1 MQDALTTFFSQFE
14 PVPWLCYLF
23 PVLAL
28 GILIRCAVS
37 LLTFR
42 PEPEVWAWL
51 TTPDGAHIPV
61 THWESLIGR
70 GAGCD
75 VQLGY
80 PTVSRTHAVL
90 TRYDDGSWTISD
102 AHSKSGVFVNGK
114 QTALS
119 ALRFGDVITMG
130 GVNFTLIPLTKEQ
143 ERIQAGTRTRAGHAV
158 HQVPTLLLLTLFQL
172 LTAIQLILGGC
183 DPALELTA
191 FGGLIGLEWALY
203 LALRAFRRTGFEA
216 ETLAF
221 FLCTM
226 GLAVVSSSAPE
237 SLIKE
242 LLAIVAGVCVFLVVC
257 WSLRDLERAKTVRY
271 LAAVAGI
278 GLLAFN
284 LLFGVEKFG
293 ARNWI
298 QLGGVSFQP
307 SEFVKVCFIYVGAST
322 LSRLMAKRNIVLF
335 IAYSAVICA
344 CLALMKDF
352 GTAIIFFVAFLV
364 IAFLRSGNFATI
376 ALAIAATGF
385 AGVLVLRFLP
395 YARNRFEAWGH
406 VWDYALT
413 TGYSQ
418 TRSMMCIASGGL
430 FGLGPGKGWLKYVA
444 ASDTDLV
451 FAFVSEEWGLI
462 MAVLMVACIVILAC
476 FVVRSAPAGRS
487 CFYTIGACAAV
498 TVMVTQTILNVFGMA
513 DFLPLTGVTFPFVSN
528 GGSSMVCVWGLLAF
542 IKAADTRQN
551 ASVAIR
557 VPHGVTP
564 LPEEPP
570 MREEPGERVF
580 DIPEDA
586 ISVRPAQ
593 PKAVPAK
600 PTASISS
607 APKPQTAVH
616 SAAPV
621 SGDWWKALSEN
632 CKGQIPPM
640 YRAFLDLCGG
650 VLEGDQLTV
659 FAPDEITLN
668 RLDNDRVR
676 GVLSAEAEKVS
687 GQPVR
692 LLLREGEP
700 PKPSPEENLK
710 QLLQFGSQFD
720 NIEIK

>member
-172 LTAIQLILGGC
+172 LTAVQLILGGC
-183 DPALELTA
+183 GPALELTA
-191 FGGLIGLEWALY
+191 FGGLIALEWALY

-257 WSLRDLERAKTVRY
+257 WSLRDLERAKAVRY

-278 GLLAFN
+278 GLLALN

-293 ARNWI
+293 ARNWL

-352 GTAIIFFVAFLV
+352 GTAVIFFVAFLV

-564 LPEEPP
+564 L
-570 MREEPGERVF
+570 
-580 DIPEDA
+580 
-586 ISVRPAQ
+586 
-593 PKAVPAK
+593 
-600 PTASISS
+600 
-607 APKPQTAVH
+607 
-616 SAAPV
+616 
-621 SGDWWKALSEN
+621 SE
-632 CKGQIPPM
+632 
-640 YRAFLDLCGG
+640 
-650 VLEGDQLTV
+650 
-659 FAPDEITLN
+659 APDEEEP
-668 RLDNDRVR
+668 DADE
-676 GVLSAEAEKVS
+676 SAPEDPDAVWQRPGGKEA
-687 GQPVR
+687 R
-692 LLLREGEP
+692 R
-700 PKPSPEENLK
+700 
-710 QLLQFGSQFD
+710 
-720 NIEIK
+720 

>member
-183 DPALELTA
+183 DPALQLTA

-564 LPEEPP
+564 LPEEPDAQEAA
-570 MREEPGERVF
+570 EEPAA
-580 DIPEDA
+580 EDPDA
-586 ISVRPAQ
+586 VWQRPAG
-593 PKAVPAK
+593 K
-600 PTASISS
+600 
-607 APKPQTAVH
+607 
-616 SAAPV
+616 
-621 SGDWWKALSEN
+621 
-632 CKGQIPPM
+632 
-640 YRAFLDLCGG
+640 
-650 VLEGDQLTV
+650 
-659 FAPDEITLN
+659 
-668 RLDNDRVR
+668 
-676 GVLSAEAEKVS
+676 EAC
-687 GQPVR
+687 R
-692 LLLREGEP
+692 
-700 PKPSPEENLK
+700 
-710 QLLQFGSQFD
+710 
-720 NIEIK
+720 

>member
-61 THWESLIGR
+61 THWESLVGR

-172 LTAIQLILGGC
+172 LTAVQLILGGC
-183 DPALELTA
+183 EPALELTA

-564 LPEEPP
+564 LPEEPDAQEAA
-570 MREEPGERVF
+570 EEPAA
-580 DIPEDA
+580 EDPDA
-586 ISVRPAQ
+586 VWQRPAG
-593 PKAVPAK
+593 K
-600 PTASISS
+600 
-607 APKPQTAVH
+607 
-616 SAAPV
+616 
-621 SGDWWKALSEN
+621 
-632 CKGQIPPM
+632 
-640 YRAFLDLCGG
+640 
-650 VLEGDQLTV
+650 
-659 FAPDEITLN
+659 
-668 RLDNDRVR
+668 
-676 GVLSAEAEKVS
+676 EAC
-687 GQPVR
+687 R
-692 LLLREGEP
+692 
-700 PKPSPEENLK
+700 
-710 QLLQFGSQFD
+710 
-720 NIEIK
+720 

>member
-1 MQDALTTFFSQFE
+1 MQDALTMFFSQFE

-61 THWESLIGR
+61 THWESLVGR

-487 CFYTIGACAAV
+487 CFYTIGACADV

-564 LPEEPP
+564 LPEEPDAQEAA
-570 MREEPGERVF
+570 EEPAA
-580 DIPEDA
+580 EDPDA
-586 ISVRPAQ
+586 VWQRPAG
-593 PKAVPAK
+593 K
-600 PTASISS
+600 
-607 APKPQTAVH
+607 
-616 SAAPV
+616 
-621 SGDWWKALSEN
+621 
-632 CKGQIPPM
+632 
-640 YRAFLDLCGG
+640 
-650 VLEGDQLTV
+650 
-659 FAPDEITLN
+659 
-668 RLDNDRVR
+668 
-676 GVLSAEAEKVS
+676 EAC
-687 GQPVR
+687 R
-692 LLLREGEP
+692 
-700 PKPSPEENLK
+700 
-710 QLLQFGSQFD
+710 
-720 NIEIK
+720 

>member
-158 HQVPTLLLLTLFQL
+158 HQMPTLLLLTLFQL

-385 AGVLVLRFLP
+385 AGILVLRFLP

-564 LPEEPP
+564 LPEEPDAQEAA
-570 MREEPGERVF
+570 EEPAAEN
-580 DIPEDA
+580 PDA
-586 ISVRPAQ
+586 VWQRPAG
-593 PKAVPAK
+593 K
-600 PTASISS
+600 
-607 APKPQTAVH
+607 
-616 SAAPV
+616 
-621 SGDWWKALSEN
+621 
-632 CKGQIPPM
+632 
-640 YRAFLDLCGG
+640 
-650 VLEGDQLTV
+650 
-659 FAPDEITLN
+659 
-668 RLDNDRVR
+668 
-676 GVLSAEAEKVS
+676 EAC
-687 GQPVR
+687 R
-692 LLLREGEP
+692 
-700 PKPSPEENLK
+700 
-710 QLLQFGSQFD
+710 
-720 NIEIK
+720 

>member
-102 AHSKSGVFVNGK
+102 AHSKSGVFVNGR
-114 QTALS
+114 QTTLS

-564 LPEEPP
+564 LPEEPDAQ
-570 MREEPGERVF
+570 EAADEPAA
-580 DIPEDA
+580 EDPDA
-586 ISVRPAQ
+586 VWQRPAG
-593 PKAVPAK
+593 K
-600 PTASISS
+600 
-607 APKPQTAVH
+607 
-616 SAAPV
+616 
-621 SGDWWKALSEN
+621 
-632 CKGQIPPM
+632 
-640 YRAFLDLCGG
+640 
-650 VLEGDQLTV
+650 
-659 FAPDEITLN
+659 
-668 RLDNDRVR
+668 
-676 GVLSAEAEKVS
+676 EAC
-687 GQPVR
+687 R
-692 LLLREGEP
+692 
-700 PKPSPEENLK
+700 
-710 QLLQFGSQFD
+710 
-720 NIEIK
+720 

>member
-102 AHSKSGVFVNGK
+102 AHSKSGVFVNGR

-183 DPALELTA
+183 DPALQLTA

-462 MAVLMVACIVILAC
+462 MAVLMVACIVILTC

-564 LPEEPP
+564 LPEEPDAQEAA
-570 MREEPGERVF
+570 EEPAA
-580 DIPEDA
+580 EDPDA
-586 ISVRPAQ
+586 VWQRPAG
-593 PKAVPAK
+593 KEA
-600 PTASISS
+600 
-607 APKPQTAVH
+607 
-616 SAAPV
+616 
-621 SGDWWKALSEN
+621 
-632 CKGQIPPM
+632 
-640 YRAFLDLCGG
+640 
-650 VLEGDQLTV
+650 
-659 FAPDEITLN
+659 
-668 RLDNDRVR
+668 R
-676 GVLSAEAEKVS
+676 G
-687 GQPVR
+687 
-692 LLLREGEP
+692 
-700 PKPSPEENLK
+700 
-710 QLLQFGSQFD
+710 
-720 NIEIK
+720 

>member
-102 AHSKSGVFVNGK
+102 AHSKSGVFVNGR

-257 WSLRDLERAKTVRY
+257 WSLRDLERSKTVRD

-564 LPEEPP
+564 LPEEPDAQEAA
-570 MREEPGERVF
+570 EEPAA
-580 DIPEDA
+580 EDPDA
-586 ISVRPAQ
+586 VWQRPAG
-593 PKAVPAK
+593 K
-600 PTASISS
+600 
-607 APKPQTAVH
+607 
-616 SAAPV
+616 
-621 SGDWWKALSEN
+621 
-632 CKGQIPPM
+632 
-640 YRAFLDLCGG
+640 
-650 VLEGDQLTV
+650 
-659 FAPDEITLN
+659 
-668 RLDNDRVR
+668 
-676 GVLSAEAEKVS
+676 EAC
-687 GQPVR
+687 R
-692 LLLREGEP
+692 
-700 PKPSPEENLK
+700 
-710 QLLQFGSQFD
+710 
-720 NIEIK
+720 

>member
-183 DPALELTA
+183 NPALELTA

-257 WSLRDLERAKTVRY
+257 WSLRDLERAKAVRY

-564 LPEEPP
+564 LPEEPDAQEAA
-570 MREEPGERVF
+570 EEPAA
-580 DIPEDA
+580 EDPDA
-586 ISVRPAQ
+586 VWQRPAG
-593 PKAVPAK
+593 K
-600 PTASISS
+600 
-607 APKPQTAVH
+607 
-616 SAAPV
+616 
-621 SGDWWKALSEN
+621 
-632 CKGQIPPM
+632 
-640 YRAFLDLCGG
+640 
-650 VLEGDQLTV
+650 
-659 FAPDEITLN
+659 
-668 RLDNDRVR
+668 
-676 GVLSAEAEKVS
+676 EAC
-687 GQPVR
+687 R
-692 LLLREGEP
+692 
-700 PKPSPEENLK
+700 
-710 QLLQFGSQFD
+710 
-720 NIEIK
+720 

>member
-102 AHSKSGVFVNGK
+102 AHSKSGVFVNGR

-257 WSLRDLERAKTVRY
+257 WSLRDLARAKTVRY

-564 LPEEPP
+564 LPEEPDAQEAA
-570 MREEPGERVF
+570 EEPAA
-580 DIPEDA
+580 EDPDA
-586 ISVRPAQ
+586 VWQRPAE
-593 PKAVPAK
+593 K
-600 PTASISS
+600 
-607 APKPQTAVH
+607 
-616 SAAPV
+616 
-621 SGDWWKALSEN
+621 
-632 CKGQIPPM
+632 
-640 YRAFLDLCGG
+640 
-650 VLEGDQLTV
+650 
-659 FAPDEITLN
+659 
-668 RLDNDRVR
+668 
-676 GVLSAEAEKVS
+676 EAC
-687 GQPVR
+687 R
-692 LLLREGEP
+692 
-700 PKPSPEENLK
+700 
-710 QLLQFGSQFD
+710 
-720 NIEIK
+720 

>member
-102 AHSKSGVFVNGK
+102 AHSKSGVFVNGR

-143 ERIQAGTRTRAGHAV
+143 ERIQAGARTRAGHAV

-564 LPEEPP
+564 LPEEPDAQEAA
-570 MREEPGERVF
+570 EEPAA
-580 DIPEDA
+580 EDPDA
-586 ISVRPAQ
+586 VWQRPAG
-593 PKAVPAK
+593 K
-600 PTASISS
+600 
-607 APKPQTAVH
+607 
-616 SAAPV
+616 
-621 SGDWWKALSEN
+621 
-632 CKGQIPPM
+632 
-640 YRAFLDLCGG
+640 
-650 VLEGDQLTV
+650 
-659 FAPDEITLN
+659 
-668 RLDNDRVR
+668 
-676 GVLSAEAEKVS
+676 EAC
-687 GQPVR
+687 R
-692 LLLREGEP
+692 
-700 PKPSPEENLK
+700 
-710 QLLQFGSQFD
+710 
-720 NIEIK
+720 

>member
-61 THWESLIGR
+61 THWESLVGR

-158 HQVPTLLLLTLFQL
+158 HQMPTLLLLTLFQL
-172 LTAIQLILGGC
+172 LTAVQLILGGC
-183 DPALELTA
+183 EPALELTA

-237 SLIKE
+237 SLVKE
-242 LLAIVAGVCVFLVVC
+242 LLAIVAGVCAFLVVC
-257 WSLRDLERAKTVRY
+257 WSLRDLERAKAVRY

-462 MAVLMVACIVILAC
+462 MAVLMVACIVVLAC

-564 LPEEPP
+564 LPEEPDAQEAA
-570 MREEPGERVF
+570 EEPAA
-580 DIPEDA
+580 EDPDA
-586 ISVRPAQ
+586 VWQRPAG
-593 PKAVPAK
+593 K
-600 PTASISS
+600 
-607 APKPQTAVH
+607 
-616 SAAPV
+616 
-621 SGDWWKALSEN
+621 
-632 CKGQIPPM
+632 
-640 YRAFLDLCGG
+640 
-650 VLEGDQLTV
+650 
-659 FAPDEITLN
+659 
-668 RLDNDRVR
+668 
-676 GVLSAEAEKVS
+676 EAC
-687 GQPVR
+687 R
-692 LLLREGEP
+692 
-700 PKPSPEENLK
+700 
-710 QLLQFGSQFD
+710 
-720 NIEIK
+720 

>member
-102 AHSKSGVFVNGK
+102 AHSKSGVFVNGN

-172 LTAIQLILGGC
+172 LTAIQLMLGGC
-183 DPALELTA
+183 DPTLELTA

-203 LALRAFRRTGFEA
+203 LTLRAFRRTGFEA

-226 GLAVVSSSAPE
+226 GLAVVATSAPE
-237 SLIKE
+237 SLLKE
-242 LLAIVAGVCVFLVVC
+242 FLALCAGLVVFLFVG
-257 WSLRDLERAKTVRY
+257 WTLRDLERAKVFRY
-271 LAAVAGI
+271 LASAA
-278 GLLAFN
+278 GLLLLAVN
-284 LLFGVEKFG
+284 LVLGTEKFG

-487 CFYTIGACAAV
+487 CFYTIGACAAA

-551 ASVAIR
+551 ASFAIR
-557 VPHGVTP
+557 VPHGVKQSP
-564 LPEEPP
+564 QPEE
-570 MREEPGERVF
+570 EEADEDVQM
-580 DIPEDA
+580 PEDDT
-586 ISVRPAQ
+586 IWQRDGE
-593 PKAVPAK
+593 K
-600 PTASISS
+600 
-607 APKPQTAVH
+607 
-616 SAAPV
+616 
-621 SGDWWKALSEN
+621 
-632 CKGQIPPM
+632 
-640 YRAFLDLCGG
+640 
-650 VLEGDQLTV
+650 
-659 FAPDEITLN
+659 
-668 RLDNDRVR
+668 
-676 GVLSAEAEKVS
+676 EA
-687 GQPVR
+687 R
-692 LLLREGEP
+692 R
-700 PKPSPEENLK
+700 
-710 QLLQFGSQFD
+710 
-720 NIEIK
+720 

>member
-158 HQVPTLLLLTLFQL
+158 HQMPTLLLLTLFQL

-257 WSLRDLERAKTVRY
+257 WSLRNLERAKTVRY

-564 LPEEPP
+564 LPEEPDAQEAA
-570 MREEPGERVF
+570 EEPAA
-580 DIPEDA
+580 EDPDA
-586 ISVRPAQ
+586 AWRRPAE
-593 PKAVPAK
+593 K
-600 PTASISS
+600 
-607 APKPQTAVH
+607 
-616 SAAPV
+616 
-621 SGDWWKALSEN
+621 
-632 CKGQIPPM
+632 
-640 YRAFLDLCGG
+640 
-650 VLEGDQLTV
+650 
-659 FAPDEITLN
+659 
-668 RLDNDRVR
+668 
-676 GVLSAEAEKVS
+676 EAC
-687 GQPVR
+687 R
-692 LLLREGEP
+692 
-700 PKPSPEENLK
+700 
-710 QLLQFGSQFD
+710 
-720 NIEIK
+720 

>member
-61 THWESLIGR
+61 THWESLVGR

-102 AHSKSGVFVNGK
+102 AHSKSGVFVNGR

-476 FVVRSAPAGRS
+476 FVVRVRSAPAGRS

-564 LPEEPP
+564 LPEEPDAQEAA
-570 MREEPGERVF
+570 EEPAAEN
-580 DIPEDA
+580 PDA
-586 ISVRPAQ
+586 VWQRPAG
-593 PKAVPAK
+593 K
-600 PTASISS
+600 
-607 APKPQTAVH
+607 
-616 SAAPV
+616 
-621 SGDWWKALSEN
+621 
-632 CKGQIPPM
+632 
-640 YRAFLDLCGG
+640 
-650 VLEGDQLTV
+650 
-659 FAPDEITLN
+659 
-668 RLDNDRVR
+668 
-676 GVLSAEAEKVS
+676 EAC
-687 GQPVR
+687 R
-692 LLLREGEP
+692 
-700 PKPSPEENLK
+700 
-710 QLLQFGSQFD
+710 
-720 NIEIK
+720 

>member
-130 GVNFTLIPLTKEQ
+130 GINFTLIPLTKEQ

-564 LPEEPP
+564 LPEEPDAQEAA
-570 MREEPGERVF
+570 EEPAA
-580 DIPEDA
+580 EDPDA
-586 ISVRPAQ
+586 VWQRPAE
-593 PKAVPAK
+593 K
-600 PTASISS
+600 
-607 APKPQTAVH
+607 
-616 SAAPV
+616 
-621 SGDWWKALSEN
+621 
-632 CKGQIPPM
+632 
-640 YRAFLDLCGG
+640 
-650 VLEGDQLTV
+650 
-659 FAPDEITLN
+659 
-668 RLDNDRVR
+668 
-676 GVLSAEAEKVS
+676 EAC
-687 GQPVR
+687 R
-692 LLLREGEP
+692 
-700 PKPSPEENLK
+700 
-710 QLLQFGSQFD
+710 
-720 NIEIK
+720 

>member
-172 LTAIQLILGGC
+172 LTAVQLILGGC

-298 QLGGVSFQP
+298 QRGGVSFQP

-564 LPEEPP
+564 LPEEPDAQEAA
-570 MREEPGERVF
+570 EEPAA
-580 DIPEDA
+580 EDPDA
-586 ISVRPAQ
+586 VWQRPAG
-593 PKAVPAK
+593 K
-600 PTASISS
+600 
-607 APKPQTAVH
+607 
-616 SAAPV
+616 
-621 SGDWWKALSEN
+621 
-632 CKGQIPPM
+632 
-640 YRAFLDLCGG
+640 
-650 VLEGDQLTV
+650 
-659 FAPDEITLN
+659 
-668 RLDNDRVR
+668 
-676 GVLSAEAEKVS
+676 EAC
-687 GQPVR
+687 R
-692 LLLREGEP
+692 
-700 PKPSPEENLK
+700 
-710 QLLQFGSQFD
+710 
-720 NIEIK
+720 

>member
-102 AHSKSGVFVNGK
+102 AHSKSGVFVNGR

-191 FGGLIGLEWALY
+191 FGGLVGLEWALY

-271 LAAVAGI
+271 FAAVAGI

-564 LPEEPP
+564 LPEEPDAQEAA
-570 MREEPGERVF
+570 EEPAA
-580 DIPEDA
+580 EDPDA
-586 ISVRPAQ
+586 VWQRPAG
-593 PKAVPAK
+593 K
-600 PTASISS
+600 
-607 APKPQTAVH
+607 
-616 SAAPV
+616 
-621 SGDWWKALSEN
+621 
-632 CKGQIPPM
+632 
-640 YRAFLDLCGG
+640 
-650 VLEGDQLTV
+650 
-659 FAPDEITLN
+659 
-668 RLDNDRVR
+668 
-676 GVLSAEAEKVS
+676 EAC
-687 GQPVR
+687 R
-692 LLLREGEP
+692 
-700 PKPSPEENLK
+700 
-710 QLLQFGSQFD
+710 
-720 NIEIK
+720 

>member
-102 AHSKSGVFVNGK
+102 AHSKSGVFVNGR

-158 HQVPTLLLLTLFQL
+158 HQMPTLLLLTLFQL

-385 AGVLVLRFLP
+385 AGVLVQRFLP

-564 LPEEPP
+564 LPEEPDAQEAA
-570 MREEPGERVF
+570 EEPAA
-580 DIPEDA
+580 EDPDA
-586 ISVRPAQ
+586 VWQRPAG
-593 PKAVPAK
+593 K
-600 PTASISS
+600 
-607 APKPQTAVH
+607 
-616 SAAPV
+616 
-621 SGDWWKALSEN
+621 
-632 CKGQIPPM
+632 
-640 YRAFLDLCGG
+640 
-650 VLEGDQLTV
+650 
-659 FAPDEITLN
+659 
-668 RLDNDRVR
+668 
-676 GVLSAEAEKVS
+676 EAC
-687 GQPVR
+687 R
-692 LLLREGEP
+692 
-700 PKPSPEENLK
+700 
-710 QLLQFGSQFD
+710 
-720 NIEIK
+720 

>member
-172 LTAIQLILGGC
+172 LTAVQLILGGC

-564 LPEEPP
+564 LPEEPDAQEAA
-570 MREEPGERVF
+570 EEPAAEE
-580 DIPEDA
+580 PDA
-586 ISVRPAQ
+586 VWQRPAG
-593 PKAVPAK
+593 K
-600 PTASISS
+600 
-607 APKPQTAVH
+607 
-616 SAAPV
+616 
-621 SGDWWKALSEN
+621 
-632 CKGQIPPM
+632 
-640 YRAFLDLCGG
+640 
-650 VLEGDQLTV
+650 
-659 FAPDEITLN
+659 
-668 RLDNDRVR
+668 
-676 GVLSAEAEKVS
+676 EAC
-687 GQPVR
+687 R
-692 LLLREGEP
+692 
-700 PKPSPEENLK
+700 
-710 QLLQFGSQFD
+710 
-720 NIEIK
+720 

>member
-37 LLTFR
+37 LLTFQ

-102 AHSKSGVFVNGK
+102 AHSKSGVFVNGR

-158 HQVPTLLLLTLFQL
+158 HQMPTLLLLTLFQL

-557 VPHGVTP
+557 VPHGITP
-564 LPEEPP
+564 LPEEPDAQEAA
-570 MREEPGERVF
+570 EEPAA
-580 DIPEDA
+580 EDPDA
-586 ISVRPAQ
+586 VWQRPAG
-593 PKAVPAK
+593 K
-600 PTASISS
+600 
-607 APKPQTAVH
+607 
-616 SAAPV
+616 
-621 SGDWWKALSEN
+621 
-632 CKGQIPPM
+632 
-640 YRAFLDLCGG
+640 
-650 VLEGDQLTV
+650 
-659 FAPDEITLN
+659 
-668 RLDNDRVR
+668 
-676 GVLSAEAEKVS
+676 EAC
-687 GQPVR
+687 R
-692 LLLREGEP
+692 
-700 PKPSPEENLK
+700 
-710 QLLQFGSQFD
+710 
-720 NIEIK
+720 

>member
-61 THWESLIGR
+61 THWESLVGR

-143 ERIQAGTRTRAGHAV
+143 ERIQARTRTRAGHAV
-158 HQVPTLLLLTLFQL
+158 HQMPTLLLLTLFQL
-172 LTAIQLILGGC
+172 LTAVQLILGGC
-183 DPALELTA
+183 EPALELTA

-237 SLIKE
+237 SLVKE
-242 LLAIVAGVCVFLVVC
+242 LLAIVAGVCAFLVVC
-257 WSLRDLERAKTVRY
+257 WSLRDLERAKAVRY

-462 MAVLMVACIVILAC
+462 MAVLMVAGIVVLAC

-564 LPEEPP
+564 LPEEPDAQEAA
-570 MREEPGERVF
+570 EEPAA
-580 DIPEDA
+580 EDPDA
-586 ISVRPAQ
+586 VWQRPAG
-593 PKAVPAK
+593 K
-600 PTASISS
+600 
-607 APKPQTAVH
+607 
-616 SAAPV
+616 
-621 SGDWWKALSEN
+621 
-632 CKGQIPPM
+632 
-640 YRAFLDLCGG
+640 
-650 VLEGDQLTV
+650 
-659 FAPDEITLN
+659 
-668 RLDNDRVR
+668 
-676 GVLSAEAEKVS
+676 EAC
-687 GQPVR
+687 R
-692 LLLREGEP
+692 
-700 PKPSPEENLK
+700 
-710 QLLQFGSQFD
+710 
-720 NIEIK
+720 

>member
-102 AHSKSGVFVNGK
+102 AHSKSGVFVHGK

-322 LSRLMAKRNIVLF
+322 LSRLMAKRNIVLV

-564 LPEEPP
+564 LPEEPDAQEAA
-570 MREEPGERVF
+570 EEPAA
-580 DIPEDA
+580 EDPDA
-586 ISVRPAQ
+586 VWQRPAG
-593 PKAVPAK
+593 K
-600 PTASISS
+600 
-607 APKPQTAVH
+607 
-616 SAAPV
+616 
-621 SGDWWKALSEN
+621 
-632 CKGQIPPM
+632 
-640 YRAFLDLCGG
+640 
-650 VLEGDQLTV
+650 
-659 FAPDEITLN
+659 
-668 RLDNDRVR
+668 
-676 GVLSAEAEKVS
+676 EAC
-687 GQPVR
+687 R
-692 LLLREGEP
+692 
-700 PKPSPEENLK
+700 
-710 QLLQFGSQFD
+710 
-720 NIEIK
+720 

>member
-376 ALAIAATGF
+376 ALTIAATGF

-564 LPEEPP
+564 LPEEPDAQEAA
-570 MREEPGERVF
+570 EEPAA
-580 DIPEDA
+580 EDPDA
-586 ISVRPAQ
+586 VWQRPAG
-593 PKAVPAK
+593 K
-600 PTASISS
+600 
-607 APKPQTAVH
+607 
-616 SAAPV
+616 
-621 SGDWWKALSEN
+621 
-632 CKGQIPPM
+632 
-640 YRAFLDLCGG
+640 
-650 VLEGDQLTV
+650 
-659 FAPDEITLN
+659 
-668 RLDNDRVR
+668 
-676 GVLSAEAEKVS
+676 EAC
-687 GQPVR
+687 R
-692 LLLREGEP
+692 
-700 PKPSPEENLK
+700 
-710 QLLQFGSQFD
+710 
-720 NIEIK
+720 

>member
-102 AHSKSGVFVNGK
+102 AHSKSGVFVNGR

-172 LTAIQLILGGC
+172 LTAVQLILGGC

-352 GTAIIFFVAFLV
+352 GTTIIFFVAFLV

-564 LPEEPP
+564 LPEEPDAQEAA
-570 MREEPGERVF
+570 EEPAAEN
-580 DIPEDA
+580 PDA
-586 ISVRPAQ
+586 VWQRPAG
-593 PKAVPAK
+593 K
-600 PTASISS
+600 
-607 APKPQTAVH
+607 
-616 SAAPV
+616 
-621 SGDWWKALSEN
+621 
-632 CKGQIPPM
+632 
-640 YRAFLDLCGG
+640 
-650 VLEGDQLTV
+650 
-659 FAPDEITLN
+659 
-668 RLDNDRVR
+668 
-676 GVLSAEAEKVS
+676 EAC
-687 GQPVR
+687 R
-692 LLLREGEP
+692 
-700 PKPSPEENLK
+700 
-710 QLLQFGSQFD
+710 
-720 NIEIK
+720 

>member
-37 LLTFR
+37 LLTVR

-102 AHSKSGVFVNGK
+102 AHSKSGVFVNGR

-172 LTAIQLILGGC
+172 LTAVQLILGGC

-564 LPEEPP
+564 LPEEPDAQETA
-570 MREEPGERVF
+570 EEPAA
-580 DIPEDA
+580 EDPDA
-586 ISVRPAQ
+586 VWQRPAG
-593 PKAVPAK
+593 K
-600 PTASISS
+600 
-607 APKPQTAVH
+607 
-616 SAAPV
+616 
-621 SGDWWKALSEN
+621 
-632 CKGQIPPM
+632 
-640 YRAFLDLCGG
+640 
-650 VLEGDQLTV
+650 
-659 FAPDEITLN
+659 
-668 RLDNDRVR
+668 
-676 GVLSAEAEKVS
+676 EAC
-687 GQPVR
+687 R
-692 LLLREGEP
+692 
-700 PKPSPEENLK
+700 
-710 QLLQFGSQFD
+710 
-720 NIEIK
+720 

>member
-130 GVNFTLIPLTKEQ
+130 GINFTLIPLTKEQ

-172 LTAIQLILGGC
+172 LTALQLILGGC

-203 LALRAFRRTGFEA
+203 LGLRVFRRTGFEA

-257 WSLRDLERAKTVRY
+257 WSLRDLERAKAVRY

-513 DFLPLTGVTFPFVSN
+513 DVLTLTGVTFPFVSN

-564 LPEEPP
+564 LPEEPDA
-570 MREEPGERVF
+570 EEDAVDEPA
-580 DIPEDA
+580 PEDPDA
-586 ISVRPAQ
+586 AWRRPAE
-593 PKAVPAK
+593 K
-600 PTASISS
+600 
-607 APKPQTAVH
+607 
-616 SAAPV
+616 
-621 SGDWWKALSEN
+621 
-632 CKGQIPPM
+632 
-640 YRAFLDLCGG
+640 
-650 VLEGDQLTV
+650 
-659 FAPDEITLN
+659 
-668 RLDNDRVR
+668 
-676 GVLSAEAEKVS
+676 EA
-687 GQPVR
+687 R
-692 LLLREGEP
+692 R
-700 PKPSPEENLK
+700 
-710 QLLQFGSQFD
+710 
-720 NIEIK
+720 

>member
-130 GVNFTLIPLTKEQ
+130 GINFTLIPLTKEQ

-172 LTAIQLILGGC
+172 LTALQLILGGC

-191 FGGLIGLEWALY
+191 FGGLIG
-203 LALRAFRRTGFEA
+203 
-216 ETLAF
+216 LAF

-257 WSLRDLERAKTVRY
+257 WSLRDLERAKAVRY

-564 LPEEPP
+564 LPEEPDA
-570 MREEPGERVF
+570 EEDVVDEPA
-580 DIPEDA
+580 PEDPDA
-586 ISVRPAQ
+586 AWRRPAE
-593 PKAVPAK
+593 K
-600 PTASISS
+600 
-607 APKPQTAVH
+607 
-616 SAAPV
+616 
-621 SGDWWKALSEN
+621 
-632 CKGQIPPM
+632 
-640 YRAFLDLCGG
+640 
-650 VLEGDQLTV
+650 
-659 FAPDEITLN
+659 
-668 RLDNDRVR
+668 
-676 GVLSAEAEKVS
+676 EA
-687 GQPVR
+687 R
-692 LLLREGEP
+692 R
-700 PKPSPEENLK
+700 
-710 QLLQFGSQFD
+710 
-720 NIEIK
+720 